1 MRFLNSIKI
10 KILVVSIA
18 LAAIP
23 VAIVSVLLGMQSS
36 SAAKMALQNQVA
48 NQLISIREIK
58 KSQVENHL
66 KDIDKKMS
74 AYSIDASI
82 VTYMQK
88 FSTYYQTDKRQLTDI
103 SDQKQNLVAF
113 YNGPYAATYKKWNGI
128 NAPAADFIVSKL
140 ANIDIALQNSY
151 LALNEADFGEKHNLI
166 NPEDGSTY
174 ANAHDEGHRVL
185 QSLFEKLDVEDI
197 YLVDPKGNIVYSVQ
211 KNPDFAT
218 NLREGPYKNSNL
230 ARAYVSAID
239 SEDYEHVAV
248 SDIEPYAGN
257 FNQPSMF
264 FASPIQDLDEEDAFE
279 ILGVMVLKVKLKA
292 INTIMNSNA
301 SWENIGMGKTGEVY
315 LIGNDSALRSDA
327 RAMLEIKDKYLE
339 DLAGINVKADLI
351 KLIDLQATSSNRT
364 KIENEVINLAIS
376 DATGTGIF
384 DSPFG
389 KETIAAYAPINF
401 HELGWGIVS
410 GIETSEAFAA
420 SEELVSE
427 IKLSGLILTAV
438 MISIAIVVGVLFSTM
453 ITRPIIKMSRTMREI
468 EQTSDLTKRI
478 EIKKKDELGT
488 MAEAM
493 NNMLEKFRYSL
504 EQVAASTAML
514 TTSSEEMSAI
524 TQQTSANVNKQ
535 FGEIDQIA
543 TAINEMT
550 ATVQEVASNATNAA
564 QAAATSS
571 TQASSGKSIVESA
584 MSAITDTSNELE
596 NVEQVI

>member
-1 MRFLNSIKI
+1 
-10 KILVVSIA
+10 
-18 LAAIP
+18 
-23 VAIVSVLLGMQSS
+23 
-36 SAAKMALQNQVA
+36 
-48 NQLISIREIK
+48 
-58 KSQVENHL
+58 
-66 KDIDKKMS
+66 
-74 AYSIDASI
+74 
-82 VTYMQK
+82 
-88 FSTYYQTDKRQLTDI
+88 
-103 SDQKQNLVAF
+103 
-113 YNGPYAATYKKWNGI
+113 
-128 NAPAADFIVSKL
+128 
-140 ANIDIALQNSY
+140 
-151 LALNEADFGEKHNLI
+151 
-166 NPEDGSTY
+166 
-174 ANAHDEGHRVL
+174 
-185 QSLFEKLDVEDI
+185 
-197 YLVDPKGNIVYSVQ
+197 
-211 KNPDFAT
+211 
-218 NLREGPYKNSNL
+218 
-230 ARAYVSAID
+230 
-239 SEDYEHVAV
+239 
-248 SDIEPYAGN
+248 
-257 FNQPSMF
+257 MF

-376 DATGTGIF
+376 GATGTGIF